1 MVIDLLD
8 ITLLYPDEQ
17 VPLRDSEDRTRTEHA
32 LGQVAPLTE
41 KKRSLREGK
50 GLARPTQ
57 SSGQYRDQHLHHQTQ
72 LRPLKDPSST
82 GNEFCPEKE
91 SRASEVWL
99 LLT

>member
-17 VPLRDSEDRTRTEHA
+17 VPLGDSEDRTRTEHA

-72 LRPLKDPSST
+72 LRALKDPSST